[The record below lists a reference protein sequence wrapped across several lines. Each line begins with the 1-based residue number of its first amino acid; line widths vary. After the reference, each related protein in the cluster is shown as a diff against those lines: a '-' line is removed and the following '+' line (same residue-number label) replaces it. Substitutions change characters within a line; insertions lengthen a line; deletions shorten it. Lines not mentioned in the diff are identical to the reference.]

1 MDCSPKAPLYGI
13 LQARILEWV
22 AIQFSRGSSYPPSP
36 ALQADSLLCEP
47 PGKPWVWGGGRE
59 KQKLFEKLFCSDTV
73 TEVSTQCCMSPR
85 KRRGHSLWRVGVS
98 EVRQGFLGEMILRL
112 TKGTSG
118 LSQVGM
124 WKEGRGNNG
133 IPDRNHAICGDRA
146 VAESIAVW
154 IIQLVECSIRSR
166 VWTLH

>member
-1 MDCSPKAPLYGI
+1 M
-13 LQARILEWV
+13 
-22 AIQFSRGSSYPPSP
+22 
-36 ALQADSLLCEP
+36 
-47 PGKPWVWGGGRE
+47 
-59 KQKLFEKLFCSDTV
+59 
-73 TEVSTQCCMSPR
+73 
-85 KRRGHSLWRVGVS
+85 S